1 MATSTPNV
9 NKDLIISYT
18 VSPAGGL
25 SEEYTR
31 LTEALEN
38 SYKVVDIFSTAQ
50 TTGGGGGAGGGSG
63 VTGGVCVT
71 VFLSHYSEDTGVF
84 HQYVGGKR

>member
-1 MATSTPNV
+1 METPPV

-18 VSPAGGL
+18 VFDGGGL
-25 SEEYTR
+25 SEEYKR
-31 LTEALEN
+31 LAEALEN
-38 SYKVVDIFSTAQ
+38 SYKVIDIISTAQ

-71 VFLSHYSEDTGVF
+71 VLLSQYSDDQGIF
-84 HQYVGGKR
+84 HRYVGGDR